1 MSNTKTKAESK
12 TKTEVKPKEKPQAKP
27 RRDRGDGSLFKN
39 SKGKWVARYKGKEFT
54 GDVKS
59 EVKAKMDKHKML
71 VQTGEAVTLMLT
83 VKQYGEKFLYYK
95 EQQVKRGKFKNSS
108 LDRLERTFHKQIEE
122 SALAKIKMCNLDR
135 AKIQDF
141 IDELSETYSL
151 STIRKAYNFLSAMIR
166 FGINMKDLPKTY
178 DPLSLVELPDDS
190 VLEVKTK
197 SIEIIPDEYIPV
209 FVETAMAK
217 KPDGS
222 LAYRYGP
229 LLVFGLNTGFREG
242 ELIALSQ
249 AGIKTVNDRRV
260 YHISETVSTV
270 QNRTKNADTKTKRIL
285 TAPKYPRS
293 VRDVPLNKEADLCL
307 QLMLDTYGPSKVRE
321 DLIITTKSGLL
332 PTARNIQL
340 TLDRI
345 LKKAG
350 LPHYGTHALR
360 HTFATRLLRQ
370 TKSHQELK
378 AVAELLGDDYKV
390 VVQTYLHTEEEGKG
404 ALVDLLAG

>member
-1 MSNTKTKAESK
+1 MNSTKTKAELK
-12 TKTEVKPKEKPQAKP
+12 TNTDVASKEKPQSK
-27 RRDRGDGSLFKN
+27 RRDRGDGALFQN

-59 EVKAKMDKHKML
+59 EVKAKMDKYKLL
-71 VQTGEAVTLMLT
+71 VQTGEAATLNTT
-83 VKQYGEKFLYYK
+83 VKQYGERFLYYK

-122 SALAKIKMCNLDR
+122 SGIAKVKMSNLNR
-135 AKIQDF
+135 NIIQEF
-141 IDELSETYSL
+141 IDDLSETYSL

-166 FGINMKDLPKTY
+166 FGISMKDLPKSY

-190 VLEVKTK
+190 VLQVKTK
-197 SIEIIPDEYIPV
+197 EIEIIPDKYLPAFTEV
-209 FVETAMAK
+209 AMAR

-249 AGIKTVNDRRV
+249 KGIMTVNDRRV

-270 QNRTKNADTKTKRIL
+270 QNRAKNPDTKTKRIL

-293 VRDVPLNKEADLCL
+293 VRDVPLNKEANQCL
-307 QLMLDTYGPSKVRE
+307 QIMMDTYGPSKVRD
-321 DLIITTKSGLL
+321 DLIITTKSGQL

-350 LPHYGTHALR
+350 MPHYGTHALR
-360 HTFATRLLRQ
+360 HTFATRLLRK
-370 TKSHQELK
+370 TKNHQELK

>member
-1 MSNTKTKAESK
+1 MGK
-12 TKTEVKPKEKPQAKP
+12 TKTESKTNTEVTPKEKPQSKA

-39 SKGKWVARYKGKEFT
+39 SKGKWVGRYKGKEFT

-59 EVKAKMDKHKML
+59 EVKAKMDKYKIL

-122 SALAKIKMCNLDR
+122 SGLAKVKMCNLNR
-135 AKIQDF
+135 EKIQDF
-141 IDELSETYSL
+141 IDDLSETYSL

-197 SIEIIPDEYIPV
+197 EIEIIPDKYLPAFTEI
-209 FVETAMAK
+209 AMAR

-249 AGIKTVNDRRV
+249 TGIMTVNDRRV

-270 QNRTKNADTKTKRIL
+270 QNRAKNADTKTKRIL

-307 QLMLDTYGPSKVRE
+307 QIMMDTYGSSKVRD
-321 DLIITTKSGLL
+321 DLIVTTKSGQL

-350 LPHYGTHALR
+350 MPHYGTHALR
-360 HTFATRLLRQ
+360 HTFATRLLRK

>member
-1 MSNTKTKAESK
+1 
-12 TKTEVKPKEKPQAKP
+12 
-27 RRDRGDGSLFKN
+27 
-39 SKGKWVARYKGKEFT
+39 
-54 GDVKS
+54 
-59 EVKAKMDKHKML
+59 
-71 VQTGEAVTLMLT
+71 
-83 VKQYGEKFLYYK
+83 
-95 EQQVKRGKFKNSS
+95 
-108 LDRLERTFHKQIEE
+108 
-122 SALAKIKMCNLDR
+122 MCNLDR